1 MRKHLRTSYTERT
14 TVVDK
19 ETGEILSEETRK
31 NKYMAGSKEE
41 FWLMYSSMVC
51 ILKGSKD
58 LRMRLFGALLED
70 FSSGQTFGMS
80 TYLKE
85 SIAKKI
91 DCNPRS
97 LENALTTLVA
107 DSIVYRIA
115 RNTYRINPRHVF
127 QGSSHERDKSLQ
139 AIIEL
144 GCEDC

>member
-14 TVVDK
+14 TVIDK
-19 ETGEILSEETRK
+19 ETGEILSEETHK
-31 NKYMAGSKEE
+31 NKYMVGSKEE

-127 QGSSHERDKSLQ
+127 QGSSHERDKSLR